1 MEETFVEGKK
11 DRGRQQNKGCFQ
23 MKLTSSNEPAL
34 YERRKEHGGV
44 KDRFYA
50 TEVYVC
56 QSKKMWLLNEIFCVF
71 SLKRVKGVWG
81 RSVSD

>member
-23 MKLTSSNEPAL
+23 MKLTFSNEPAL

-44 KDRFYA
+44 KDGFCA
-50 TEVYVC
+50 TEVFVTARKYGFEM
-56 QSKKMWLLNEIFCVF
+56 KFFCEF
-71 SLKRVKGVWG
+71 S
-81 RSVSD
+81 

>member
-23 MKLTSSNEPAL
+23 MKLTFSNEPAL

-44 KDRFYA
+44 KDGFCA
-50 TEVYVC
+50 TEV
-56 QSKKMWLLNEIFCVF
+56 CVTARNCGF
-71 SLKRVKGVWG
+71 EMKFFLCVLLKRVKGVWG
-81 RSVSD
+81 RCVSD

>member
-23 MKLTSSNEPAL
+23 MKLTFPNEPAL

>member
-11 DRGRQQNKGCFQ
+11 DRGCQQNKGCFQ
-23 MKLTSSNEPAL
+23 MKLTFSNEPAL

-56 QSKKMWLLNEIFCVF
+56 QSKKMWLLNEVFFVSSPKKSEGCVGA
-71 SLKRVKGVWG
+71 LRK
-81 RSVSD
+81 